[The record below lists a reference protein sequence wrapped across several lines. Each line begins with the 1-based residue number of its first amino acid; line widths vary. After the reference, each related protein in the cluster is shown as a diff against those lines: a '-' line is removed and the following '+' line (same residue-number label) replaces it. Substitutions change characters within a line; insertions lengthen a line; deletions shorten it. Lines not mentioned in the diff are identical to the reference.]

1 MYGIKLG
8 TVDVSYG
15 QSYMYAF
22 CGNLFNKCEIRF
34 WHNPQKKPTT
44 TQHQYLIESMGKY
57 FIKRR
62 LTARLDLDTYST
74 CINAFIMVDSDG
86 LLTTSVCLF
95 INWALS
101 HQEVCVM
108 P

>member
-1 MYGIKLG
+1 MDRATCMLSVETYLTNVRYDFDIIRK
-8 TVDVSYG
+8 
-15 QSYMYAF
+15 
-22 CGNLFNKCEIRF
+22 NKT
-34 WHNPQKKPTT
+34 TT
-44 TQHQYLIESMGKY
+44 TQHQYLIDSIGKY

-86 LLTTSVCLF
+86 LLITSVCLF